1 MHNCWHDASLGQQ
14 LSSNCKL
21 HWCGF
26 MASLELCTTE
36 TLVLKAGRDLG
47 CKWPLDG
54 YSGSE
59 KPVLPV
65 CDGGFQK
72 GFKWCQ

>member
-1 MHNCWHDASLGQQ
+1 
-14 LSSNCKL
+14 
-21 HWCGF
+21 
-26 MASLELCTTE
+26 MASSELCTRE

-47 CKWPLDG
+47 RKLPLDG

-65 CDGGFQK
+65 RDGGSQK
-72 GFKWCQ
+72 GCKWCQ